1 MFSTRWSIRE
11 WRVIVERKKR
21 WPLGLILSS
30 TWTGLCLFAAIFGD
44 FLPLPAWDEYDY
56 DNLAMPMFSPGHIF
70 GTDYDGSDV
79 LAGLIHG
86 ARTSLGIAVTAVIL
100 GSIIGAAM
108 GIVAA
113 YRRGWVDSVI
123 SMYFNVSLSI
133 PTIVLTL
140 VLVAVFS
147 SADINNPSAG
157 MPRELILI
165 ISLTFVL
172 IPILGR
178 LARSSALSWTGRDF
192 VLVAESIGMPRRSIL
207 WTHIVPNVLPSLMSV
222 AFLAAGVV
230 IVVEGGLA
238 ILGVGTSPGSSWGS
252 MLAKNRGELSI
263 IPHTTLLPAAVI
275 ALTVMALN
283 YFGDYVRLRID
294 DRESRI

>member
-1 MFSTRWSIRE
+1 MWSLIRE
-11 WRVIVERKKR
+11 SRVIVARKKR
-21 WPLGLILSS
+21 WPIGLVLSS
-30 TWTGLCLFAAIFGD
+30 SWAAVCLLAAIFGGL
-44 FLPLPAWDEYDY
+44 LPLPKWDEYDY
-56 DNLAMPMFSPGHIF
+56 DNLAMPMFSPGHFF

-79 LAGLIHG
+79 LSGLIHG
-86 ARTSLGIAVTAVIL
+86 ARTSLGIAVTSVIL
-100 GSIIGAAM
+100 GSLIGAAL

-123 SMYFNVSLSI
+123 TMYFNVSLSV

-157 MPRELILI
+157 LPRELIII

-178 LARSSALSWTGRDF
+178 IARSSALTWTGRDF
-192 VLVAESIGMPRRSIL
+192 VLVAESIGMRRRSIL
-207 WTHIVPNVLPSLMSV
+207 WTHIVPNVLPALMSV

-238 ILGVGTSPGSSWGS
+238 ILGVGTTPGSSWGS
-252 MLAKNRGELSI
+252 MLAKNRNELSLT
-263 IPHTTLLPAAVI
+263 PHTTFLPATVI

>member
-1 MFSTRWSIRE
+1 MGHR
-11 WRVIVERKKR
+11 KR
-21 WPLGLILSS
+21 WPLGLVLSAA
-30 TWTGLCLFAAIFGD
+30 WAGLCAFAAIFGD
-44 FLPLPAWDEYDY
+44 LLPLPAWDEYDY
-56 DNLAMPMFSPGHIF
+56 DNLAMPMFSPGHIL

-79 LAGLIHG
+79 LAGLVHG
-86 ARTSLGIAVTAVIL
+86 ARTSLGIALTAVIIA
-100 GSIIGAAM
+100 SIIGAVL

-123 SMYFNVSLSI
+123 TMYFNVSLSI

-165 ISLTFVL
+165 VSLTFVL

-178 LARSSALSWTGRDF
+178 LARSSALTWTGRDF

-222 AFLAAGVV
+222 AFLASGVV

-263 IPHTTLLPAAVI
+263 IPHTTLLPAGVI

-294 DRESRI
+294 DRESKI

>member
-1 MFSTRWSIRE
+1 
-11 WRVIVERKKR
+11 VVRKKR
-21 WPLGLILSS
+21 WPLGLVLSS
-30 TWTGLCLFAAIFGD
+30 TWAGLCLFAAIFGD
-44 FLPLPAWDEYDY
+44 LLPLPAWDEYDY
-56 DNLAMPMFSPGHIF
+56 DNLAMPMFSPGHIL

-100 GSIIGAAM
+100 GSIIGAIL

-157 MPRELILI
+157 LPRELILI

-178 LARSSALSWTGRDF
+178 LARSSALTWTGRDF

-263 IPHTTLLPAAVI
+263 IPHTTLLPAGVI

-294 DRESRI
+294 DRDSRI